1 MTVHHPTLAAGRWK
15 TLTFCE
21 RMGNVGS
28 EISRAAKA
36 PTVERRERAVE
47 RALELLDLT
56 IMLERGCRLRELL
69 RVRELIGDALYGG
82 ALYGTTF
89 ESLLP
94 YFDAFALVARRE
106 RL

>member
-1 MTVHHPTLAAGRWK
+1 MTVYHPTLVAGRWK

-36 PTVERRERAVE
+36 PTAERRERAVE

-56 IMLERGCRLRELL
+56 IALEHGCRQRELL

-89 ESLLP
+89 ESLMP
-94 YFDAFALVARRE
+94 YFDAFAIVARRE